1 MKEEGLL
8 MKMIY
13 QYTKL
18 EVLALILKNKT
29 IRFNNLCKVDDPLEK
44 YLSTSNI
51 NQNNN
56 HIEKSREN
64 FGAFCLVS
72 CWTEYSDES
81 IAMWDMYG
89 DRKCGVRI
97 GLPFTSPEELFEPL
111 DNSFF
116 SENKIRSRF
125 AIPIDVFYPEYIKI
139 DYSRSLTEDPYII
152 GKDSKDR
159 VVWFKDLGQ
168 YKIPDWSFQK
178 ESRFRIFC
186 GKDKETD
193 NDCFA
198 VPGKTPSSIIAS
210 LDVPQNDH
218 IDWKLKDDVF
228 SNMEIL
234 AGPDMSA
241 GDRILLDALVDYYK
255 LPKIVNSKFTSE

>member
-1 MKEEGLL
+1 

-29 IRFNNLCKVDDPLEK
+29 IRFNNLCHLDDPLEK
-44 YLSTSNI
+44 YLSVSNI
-51 NQNNN
+51 NINNN
-56 HIEKSREN
+56 HIENSREN

-72 CWTEYSDES
+72 CWTENSDES
-81 IAMWDMYG
+81 ISMWDMYG

-97 GLPFTSPEELFEPL
+97 GLPFSSPEELFETL

-116 SENKIRSRF
+116 VEKKKRSRLDM
-125 AIPIDVFYPEYIKI
+125 PVDVFYPEYIKI
-139 DYSRSLTEDPYII
+139 DYSRSLTDDPYII

-159 VVWFKDLGQ
+159 VVWFKDLGK

-178 ESRFRIFC
+178 ETRFRIFC
-186 GKDKETD
+186 GKDKGTD
-193 NDCFA
+193 NNCFV

-210 LDVPQNDH
+210 LDLPNQDH

-228 SNMEIL
+228 SNMKIL
-234 AGPDMSA
+234 AGPDMSD
-241 GDRILLDALVDYYK
+241 GDRILLDALMNNYNMKADNSK
-255 LPKIVNSKFTSE
+255 LPSRRS